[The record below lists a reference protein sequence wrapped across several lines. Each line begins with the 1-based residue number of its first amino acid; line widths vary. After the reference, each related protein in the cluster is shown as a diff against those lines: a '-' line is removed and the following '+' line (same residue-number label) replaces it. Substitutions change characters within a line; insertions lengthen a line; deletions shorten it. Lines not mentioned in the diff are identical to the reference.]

1 MPLTPNEQ
9 KAADIL
15 YTYCVPAG
23 YNVKAIVEATVKRL
37 SAADLLVTPDH
48 EDALAKCEALEKCR
62 VARSEAKDNPNFID
76 WTPSA
81 VAEAQAVG
89 RRSLD
94 AKKPKERW
102 TVRFGH
108 GMNRWFVYLD
118 GEAVGRDFPADAEP
132 EARAYVARKN
142 AKEAG
147 R

>member
-1 MPLTPNEQ
+1 MTPNEQ
-9 KAADIL
+9 KAAELLASWQKWDRNIA
-15 YTYCVPAG
+15 YWISEVIVPKLA
-23 YNVKAIVEATVKRL
+23 
-37 SAADLLVTPDH
+37 TPDH
-48 EDALAKCEALEKCR
+48 EAALAKCEALEKCR
-62 VARSEAKDNPNFID
+62 VARSEAKDSPNFID

-102 TVRFGH
+102 AVDYDAITARWSVWHSESGHNTVRA
-108 GMNRWFVYLD
+108 WFAL
-118 GEAVGRDFPADAEP
+118 ERD
-132 EARAYVARKN
+132 ARAYAAEQN